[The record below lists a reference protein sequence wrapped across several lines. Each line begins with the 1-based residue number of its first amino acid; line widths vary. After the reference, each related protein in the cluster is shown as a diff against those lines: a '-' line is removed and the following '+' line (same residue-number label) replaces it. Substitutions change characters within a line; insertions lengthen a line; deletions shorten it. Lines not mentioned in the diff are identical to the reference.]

1 MPKRTYQQYS
11 SKQQNLLQ
19 SLGQDLNKM
28 DIQDQ
33 QQTKTPKNKKTTND
47 KNIDQRIKYHQQRK
61 KREKAVLSRIKQTND
76 YINSLGQDPD
86 SSKMQ
91 IQNQAPQNGTM
102 KNKNNSRMVNDIEHR
117 IDFHKQ
123 RINIERDE
131 LKRNKTQT
139 QKNKKIINNK
149 NIKQRIDY
157 HQRRKKIEEA
167 ALIRKYEAQLRAQ
180 EQKIKELTQQ
190 ISRQQKQQKLQKL
203 QKQQKQ
209 KKQMKK

>member
-11 SKQQNLLQ
+11 SKSKQQNLLQ

-33 QQTKTPKNKKTTND
+33 QQTQTQTQTPKNKKTTND

-61 KREKAVLSRIKQTND
+61 KREKAVLSRIKQRND
-76 YINSLGQDPD
+76 NINSLGQDPD
-86 SSKMQ
+86 LSKMQ
-91 IQNQAPQNGTM
+91 IQNKAPQNRTM
-102 KNKNNSRMVNDIEHR
+102 KNKNNSRMVNDIKHR
-117 IDFHKQ
+117 IDFHKK
-123 RINIERDE
+123 RINIEGDA
-131 LKRNKTQT
+131 LKRNQTQT

-190 ISRQQKQQKLQKL
+190 ISRQQKQQK
-203 QKQQKQ
+203 QQ
-209 KKQMKK
+209 KQMKK